1 MNDHITPP
9 VFLER
14 RGYRRRRMLD
24 ALRLLPLAGIGLMMM
39 PLLWPANRAEAGE
52 PVSMSGAILY
62 IFGAWLLLILVS
74 GLLWYILREPTD
86 RADRAE
92 PHK

>member
-1 MNDHITPP
+1 MNDQITPP

-24 ALRLLPLAGIGLMMM
+24 ALRILPLAGSGLMLM
-39 PLLWPANRAEAGE
+39 PLLWPANWTEAGG

-62 IFGAWLLLILVS
+62 IFGVWLLLIAVS
-74 GLLWYILREPTD
+74 AVLWYLLREPP
-86 RADRAE
+86 E
-92 PHK
+92 PRE